1 MDKQKTQRI
10 IGILVIVA
18 FVIVLIPLF
27 FGKTDLSTEVA
38 NNKVLSVP
46 GQQPESSQTL
56 AKADNN
62 EGQTPEDSAILGAT
76 PTPVNNPSTD
86 SPSTPIQSGEGEA
99 NTANTTANTDN
110 ALISSKDNT
119 DPNESNGATA
129 ESPTPVN
136 EVNASNN
143 AEQTTNGDGRDPGV
157 INITPEVADQ
167 INKKTEVTKTEI
179 SSKPEAAT
187 SSSETSNP
195 IENSAKTEASSNQ
208 TPLLSAEEQS
218 SSTDEQSAA
227 SIEQQPKSK
236 NVSAKNELSE
246 PSVSS
251 KVKKHK
257 VITAEKK
264 QHSKVKPV
272 NLSSSELAK
281 LTSPAWV
288 VQMGNFKD
296 KSNARRLA
304 DKLRNAGY
312 KAFTKE
318 IKSAKGN
325 VSTRVYIGPEFKQA
339 VALQLSNKVEQEMKM
354 HGIVVSI
361 KPLAI

>member
-46 GQQPESSQTL
+46 GQQPEPSQTL

-86 SPSTPIQSGEGEA
+86 AQSTPIQGGDGET
-99 NTANTTANTDN
+99 NTPNTTDN

-143 AEQTTNGDGRDPGV
+143 AEQTTNGDSNDASV

-179 SSKPEAAT
+179 SSKPETVT
-187 SSSETSNP
+187 SSSKTSNP
-195 IENSAKTEASSNQ
+195 IENSAKTETPANQ
-208 TPLLSAEEQS
+208 TALLSAEEQS
-218 SSTDEQSAA
+218 SADEQSAA
-227 SIEQQPKSK
+227 PIEQQPKSK
-236 NVSAKNELSE
+236 SVSAKNELSE
-246 PSVSS
+246 PSVSP

-272 NLSSSELAK
+272 NLSSTELAK

-325 VSTRVYIGPEFKQA
+325 VSTRVYIGPEFKQT
-339 VALQLSNKVEQEMKM
+339 VALQLSNKVEQEMKI